1 MEVLRTAIE
10 MEREGERFYLEQEAN
25 NENFG
30 IKAVCRLLAKEEAK
44 HREIIE
50 SKIQGNPSDLKK
62 TDLDKC
68 IREIYPGDEQFEIEI
83 KAQPDQFDFYRLAM
97 EKEKASIDFYKGLL
111 EKAEEDDDKKILR
124 FLIEQEKEH
133 YKLFDEMSQMLRRGD
148 EWVEAPEFGIRKD
161 Y

>member
-10 MEREGERFYLEQEAN
+10 MEREGERFYLDQEAK

-50 SKIQGNPSDLKK
+50 SKMQGNPSDLKK

-97 EKEKASIDFYKGLL
+97 EKEKESIDFYKGLL
-111 EKAEEDDDKKILR
+111 AKAEEEDDKKTLR
-124 FLIEQEKEH
+124 FLIEQEREH

-148 EWVEAPEFGIRKD
+148 EWVEDARFGIRKE